1 LAELKRWPDEVQSAP
16 MNTPSDDGLVRAIG
30 ARQLTASIINVT
42 IGAGIFVL
50 PAAAAA
56 GLGAAAPMAYI
67 VCAVLMAL
75 IVCCVAAAGSRVSLT
90 GGLYAYVEVAFGPL
104 IGFLAGVLYFLM
116 ATFAV
121 ASVASAFAGSV
132 GVLLPVATTPVGRTV
147 LIGALFAG
155 LAAVNVRGVKPGVR
169 LVEVMTIAKLL
180 PLLVLVGVGIWFVHP
195 EYLRWAGMPASSAV
209 GETAIVLI
217 FAFVGLEIALVPSG
231 EVRDPTRTVP
241 RALFSALAI
250 TTTLYLLIQTVA
262 QGLLGPSIATF
273 SAAPLAEAAGRVLG
287 GGGRLLVL
295 AGAAISMFGYVSGDM
310 LGSPRALFAFARD
323 GILPAA
329 VARIHPRFHTPY
341 IAIVLYA
348 CIVATV
354 AASSSFTRLAV
365 LANVAALTLYLMC
378 VAGAYELQRRD
389 VRSGGTP
396 FAVPA
401 GPVIP
406 LLAAGVIVWMLS
418 HATRREFAVEG
429 VVLVAATLVYLA
441 RKRGAVRSA
450 QRDPSVST
458 AGHT

>member
-1 LAELKRWPDEVQSAP
+1 MSDEVKSPA
-16 MNTPSDDGLVRAIG
+16 MVMPSEAGLVRAIG

-56 GLGAAAPMAYI
+56 GLGAAAPAAYI

-90 GGLYAYVEVAFGPL
+90 GGLYAYVEVAFGPFV
-104 IGFLAGVLYFLM
+104 GFLAGVLYFLM

-132 GVLLPVATTPVGRTV
+132 GVLWPIATTPAGRAV
-147 LIGALFAG
+147 LIAALFAG

-169 LVEVMTIAKLL
+169 LVELMTIAKLL
-180 PLLVLVGVGIWFVHP
+180 PLLTLVGVGIWFVNP
-195 EYLRWAGMPASSAV
+195 EYLRWPAMPAASAV

-231 EVRDPTRTVP
+231 EVLDPTRTVP
-241 RALFSALAI
+241 RALFAALAI

-262 QGLLGPSIATF
+262 QGLLGPSISTF
-273 SAAPLAEAAGRVLG
+273 AAAPLAEAAGRVLG
-287 GGGRLLVL
+287 SGGRLLVL

-329 VARIHPRFHTPY
+329 VARIHPRFHTPHV
-341 IAIVLYA
+341 AIMLYA
-348 CIVATV
+348 CIVATWPRA
-354 AASSSFTRLAV
+354 AASRSSPSSRTS
-365 LANVAALTLYLMC
+365 
-378 VAGAYELQRRD
+378 RR
-389 VRSGGTP
+389 
-396 FAVPA
+396 
-401 GPVIP
+401 
-406 LLAAGVIVWMLS
+406 
-418 HATRREFAVEG
+418 
-429 VVLVAATLVYLA
+429 
-441 RKRGAVRSA
+441 
-450 QRDPSVST
+450 
-458 AGHT
+458 

>member
-1 LAELKRWPDEVQSAP
+1 MV
-16 MNTPSDDGLVRAIG
+16 MPSEAGLVRAIG

-56 GLGAAAPMAYI
+56 RLGAAAPAAYI

-90 GGLYAYVEVAFGPL
+90 GGLYAYVEVAFGPFV
-104 IGFLAGVLYFLM
+104 GFLAGVLYFLM

-121 ASVASAFAGSV
+121 ASVASAFAGSL
-132 GVLLPVATTPVGRTV
+132 GVLWPVATTPAGRAV
-147 LIGALFAG
+147 LIAALFAG

-180 PLLVLVGVGIWFVHP
+180 PLLTLVGVGIWFVNP
-195 EYLRWAGMPASSAV
+195 EHLRWPAMPAASAI

-231 EVRDPTRTVP
+231 EVLDPTRTVP
-241 RALFSALAI
+241 RALFAALAI

-262 QGLLGPSIATF
+262 QGLLGPSISTYAE
-273 SAAPLAEAAGRVLG
+273 APLAEAARRVLG
-287 GGGRLLVL
+287 RGGHLLVL

-348 CIVATV
+348 CIVATL
-354 AASSSFTRLAV
+354 AASSSFTQLAI
-365 LANVAALTLYLMC
+365 LANVAALTMYLMC
-378 VAGAYELQRRD
+378 VAGSYELQRRG
-389 VRSGGTP
+389 VRAGGTP

-401 GPVIP
+401 GPLIP
-406 LLAAGVIVWMLS
+406 LLAAGVILWMLS
-418 HATRREFAVEG
+418 HATRREFTVEG
-429 VVLVAATLVYLA
+429 LVLAAASVIYLV
-441 RKRGAVRSA
+441 RKRGAIRSA
-450 QRDPSVST
+450 QRDPTLPT